1 MSGCVARARYRSGVG
16 FRYYVAR
23 LLARVMFGVWNRMRV
38 RGVENVP
45 RTGPVLLAGN
55 HLSFIDN
62 IAIPVAVPR
71 RVRYLAKSSYFTGT
85 GLQGAWYRFFFSSV
99 GAVPLPRGAHLDAQ
113 AALDIARSL
122 LEDGQAFGIYPEGT
136 RSRDGRLYKGRTGV
150 AWLALQTGAVIV
162 PVGLTGT
169 DKAQPVGQHVLRP
182 RRITVRFGEPI
193 SVDSVAHLPAPA
205 QQRRALT
212 DAVMARIA
220 DLSGQPLAGVF
231 NDIPPS

>member
-1 MSGCVARARYRSGVG
+1 
-16 FRYYVAR
+16 
-23 LLARVMFGVWNRMRV
+23 MRV
-38 RGVENVP
+38 TGLDNVP

-62 IAIPVAVPR
+62 VVIPVAVPR
-71 RVRYLAKSSYFTGT
+71 RVRYLAKSDYFSGT

-99 GAVPLPRGAHLDAQ
+99 GAVPLPRGTHTDAQ
-113 AALDIARSL
+113 AALDIARGL

-136 RSRDGRLYKGRTGV
+136 RSRDGRLYRGRTGV

-169 DKAQPVGQHVLRP
+169 DKAQPVGQHLLRP
-182 RRITVRFGEPI
+182 RKITVAFGEPI
-193 SVDSVAHLPAPA
+193 SVDSVAGLAAPA

-212 DAVMARIA
+212 DELMTRIA
-220 DLSGQPLAGVF
+220 ALTGQPVAGRF
-231 NDIPPS
+231 NEIPPT